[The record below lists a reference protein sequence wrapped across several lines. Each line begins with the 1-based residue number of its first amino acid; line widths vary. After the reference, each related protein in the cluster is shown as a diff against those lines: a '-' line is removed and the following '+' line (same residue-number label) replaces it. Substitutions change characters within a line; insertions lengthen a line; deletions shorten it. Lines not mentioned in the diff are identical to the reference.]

1 MAARA
6 TRYVHFAWHT
16 IWNVI
21 FNDVNVRKNNVPDLN
36 ENGIQL
42 TPDRSIFLVQQ
53 MWSGSN

>member
-1 MAARA
+1 MYILLADC
-6 TRYVHFAWHT
+6 WHT

-36 ENGIQL
+36 ENEIGIQL
-42 TPDRSIFLVQQ
+42 TPDRSIFRVQQ